1 MPAFR
6 YKAATIDGKVVDKT
20 VIADSKASLK
30 DQVTKEGFYILS
42 ITPAEKSSLLSF
54 QLSKRKRFKEKDFF
68 SFNQE
73 FSVLIESGF
82 SVVAALDAIIE
93 KDAQSELNDIL
104 KDIREDIAGGESL
117 SEAFG
122 KYSHLFTNL
131 YAATLK
137 AGEKSGDIPSAISRY
152 IEYLKKVAE
161 IKKKVVSAS
170 VYPVILTVV
179 SIFVLFF
186 LVIYVVP
193 SISGSFFESGTELP
207 WITNLLV
214 NVSNALRSNVL
225 YLLATIAILSALY
238 FYYSKK
244 DFIKIK
250 TDRLIVKSP
259 FFGELYMQY
268 MTSRLTRTLATLLS
282 SGTSIPDSLRLS
294 IDTMTNLFIKTK
306 LQEVIKKIEQ
316 GESFAES
323 LSSTTIFPRLAI
335 KMITA
340 GESSGSLERVLDNTA
355 DFYDSGVETKL
366 TVLTSAIE
374 PALMVIMG
382 LLIGFIVLA
391 MYLPIFQ
398 LAGTIG

>member
-6 YKAATIDGKVVDKT
+6 YKAATIDGKVVEKT

-30 DQVTKEGFYILS
+30 EQVTKDGNFVLS
-42 ITPAEKSSLLSF
+42 VTHAEKNSIFPLELR
-54 QLSKRKRFKEKDFF
+54 KRKRFKEKDFF

-93 KDAQSELNDIL
+93 KDVQSELNDIL
-104 KDIREDIAGGESL
+104 SEIRDDIASGESL
-117 SEAFG
+117 SGAFG
-122 KYSHLFTNL
+122 KYSHLFSNL
-131 YAATLK
+131 YAASLK
-137 AGEKSGDIPSAISRY
+137 AGEQSGNISSAISRY
-152 IEYLKKVAE
+152 IEYMKKIAE
-161 IKKKVVSAS
+161 IKKKVISAS

-186 LVIYVVP
+186 LVIFVVP
-193 SISGSFFESGTELP
+193 SISSSFFESGTELP

-214 NVSNALRSNVL
+214 KTSNAMRSNTVYFLAVL
-225 YLLATIAILSALY
+225 FALTVLFFY
-238 FYYSKK
+238 FNKK
-244 DFIKIK
+244 DSVKIK
-250 TDRLIVKSP
+250 MDMLILKSP
-259 FFGELYMQY
+259 FFGGLYMQY
-268 MTSRLTRTLATLLS
+268 MTSRLTRTMATLLN
-282 SGTSIPDSLRLS
+282 SGTSIPDSLRIS
-294 IDTMTNLFIKTK
+294 RETMTNLLIKKK
-306 LQEVIKKIEQ
+306 LTEVIKMIEQ
-316 GESFAES
+316 GESFAKS
-323 LSSTTIFPRLAI
+323 LSHTTIFPRLAV
-335 KMITA
+335 KMIAA
-340 GESSGSLERVLDNTA
+340 GESSGSLESVLNNIA

-382 LLIGFIVLA
+382 LLIGLIVLA

>member
-30 DQVTKEGFYILS
+30 DQVTKEGFYVLS
-42 ITPAEKSSLLSF
+42 ITPAEKSSLFPL
-54 QLSKRKRFKEKDFF
+54 QLSKQKRFKEKDFF

-93 KDAQSELNDIL
+93 KDIQSELNDIL
-104 KDIREDIAGGESL
+104 RDIREDIAGGESL
-117 SEAFG
+117 SEAFS

-131 YAATLK
+131 YAASLK
-137 AGEKSGDIPSAISRY
+137 AGEKSGNIPSAISRY
-152 IEYLKKVAE
+152 IEYMKKVAE
-161 IKKKVVSAS
+161 VKKKVVSAS
-170 VYPVILTVV
+170 VYPIILTVV

-193 SISGSFFESGTELP
+193 SISVSFFESGAELP

-214 NVSNALRSNVL
+214 EASNALRSNVL
-225 YLLATIAILSALY
+225 YLVIAIAILSGLY
-238 FYYSKK
+238 VYYSKK
-244 DFIKIK
+244 DFVKIKI
-250 TDRLIVKSP
+250 DRLIINSP

-282 SGTSIPDSLRLS
+282 SGTSIPDSIRIS
-294 IDTMTNLFIKTK
+294 SDTMTNLFIKTK
-306 LQEVIKKIEQ
+306 LQEVIKMIEQ

-323 LSSTTIFPRLAI
+323 LSSTTIFPRLSI
-335 KMITA
+335 KMIAA
-340 GESSGSLERVLDNTA
+340 GESSGSLETVLNNIA
-355 DFYDSGVETKL
+355 DFYDSSVETKL

-374 PALMVIMG
+374 PALMVVMG
-382 LLIGFIVLA
+382 LLIGLIVLA

>member
-340 GESSGSLERVLDNTA
+340 GESSGSLERVLNNTA